1 MTMSSQPTKSEKS
14 WVPAYI
20 ALGIAWGC
28 SFIFIKQGLHFL
40 TPFGVAFGRCFF
52 GAITL
57 LVIVR
62 VRGLK
67 LPSEKSTWFK
77 LWIVAL
83 LLNVFPGVLFAYAEV
98 KVTSILA
105 GIINAATPLTTLI
118 VILFLFRDDKPKN
131 YQLLG
136 LLFGALGVA
145 TVLGIWKGIGHN
157 SLIGVLALFAAV
169 TCYGFSFPFT
179 RKYVLPLGLRPD
191 VMATTQITL
200 ASITLL
206 PLFLYNGISHDH
218 FTLIPILSMLALG
231 AVGTGVA
238 YIWNFQIIAAAGSS
252 IASTVTYLTPLVAVI
267 VGVIFLGEGITW
279 NEPVGALLVV
289 LGAAISQGRF
299 TRRN

>member
-1 MTMSSQPTKSEKS
+1 MTSNPGSKEKS
-14 WVPAYI
+14 WLPAYI

-28 SFIFIKQGLHFL
+28 SFIFIKQGLRFL
-40 TPFGVAFGRCFF
+40 TPFGVAFGRCAL

-62 VRGLK
+62 IRGQR
-67 LPSEKSTWFK
+67 LPREKSTWFK

-98 KVTSILA
+98 RVTSILA
-105 GIINAATPLTTLI
+105 GIINAATPLATLI
-118 VILFLFRDDKPKN
+118 VILLLFRDEKPKN

-136 LLFGALGVA
+136 LLFGAMGVA
-145 TVLGIWKGIGHN
+145 TVLGVWRGLGHN
-157 SLIGVLALFAAV
+157 SLVGVLALLAAV

-191 VMATTQITL
+191 VMATTQITV

-206 PLFLYNGISHDH
+206 PFFLYNGISHDQ
-218 FTLIPILSMLALG
+218 FKVIPVLSMLALG
-231 AVGTGVA
+231 AIGTGIA
-238 YIWNFQIIAAAGSS
+238 YIWNFQIITAAGSS
-252 IASTVTYLTPLVAVI
+252 IASTVTYITPLVAVI

-279 NEPVGALLVV
+279 NEPIGALLVV
-289 LGAAISQGRF
+289 LGAAISQGRLK
-299 TRRN
+299 RRK

>member
-1 MTMSSQPTKSEKS
+1 MSEAKPTQEKS

-40 TPFGVAFGRCFF
+40 TPFGVAFGRCAL

-57 LVIVR
+57 LIIVR
-62 VRGLK
+62 IRGQK
-67 LPSEKSTWFK
+67 LPRSASTWFK
-77 LWIVAL
+77 LWIVSL

-98 KVTSILA
+98 RVTSILA

-145 TVLGIWKGIGHN
+145 TVLGVWKGIGHN
-157 SLIGVLALFAAV
+157 SMIGVLALFAAV

-179 RKYVLPLGLRPD
+179 RKYVLPLGLRSD
-191 VMATTQITL
+191 VMATTQITA
-200 ASITLL
+200 ASFTLL
-206 PLFLYNGISHDH
+206 PLFIYHGISHDQYR
-218 FTLIPILSMLALG
+218 LLPLLSMLALG
-231 AVGTGVA
+231 AIGTGVA

-252 IASTVTYLTPLVAVI
+252 IASSVTYLTPLVAVI

-299 TRRN
+299 TRRK

>member
-1 MTMSSQPTKSEKS
+1 MTSNPGSKEKS
-14 WVPAYI
+14 WLPAYI

-28 SFIFIKQGLHFL
+28 SFIFIKQGLRFL
-40 TPFGVAFGRCFF
+40 TPFGVAFGRCTL

-62 VRGLK
+62 IRGQR
-67 LPSEKSTWFK
+67 LPREKSTWFK

-98 KVTSILA
+98 RVASILA

-118 VILFLFRDDKPKN
+118 VILLLFRDEKPKN

-136 LLFGALGVA
+136 LLFGAVGVA
-145 TVLGIWKGIGHN
+145 TVLGVWRGLGHN
-157 SLIGVLALFAAV
+157 SLVGVLALLAAV

-191 VMATTQITL
+191 VMATTQITV

-206 PLFLYNGISHDH
+206 PFFLYNGISNDQ
-218 FTLIPILSMLALG
+218 FKVIPVLSMLALG
-231 AVGTGVA
+231 AIGTGIA
-238 YIWNFQIIAAAGSS
+238 YIWNFQIITAAGSS
-252 IASTVTYLTPLVAVI
+252 IASTVTYITPLVAVI

-279 NEPVGALLVV
+279 NEPIGAVLVV
-289 LGAAISQGRF
+289 LGAAISQGRL
-299 TRRN
+299 TRRK